1 MPKNKATAPCP
12 LHGTLYSLIFA
23 AMLIIKNG
31 LTDPYFNL
39 AAEEYLLKTFDDD
52 IFTLWRNENAII
64 VGKHQNTLAEINL
77 DYVQANGV
85 KVVRRLSGGGA
96 VFHDLGNL
104 NFTFI
109 SNALNR
115 DEIKIDF
122 KHYTIPII
130 EVLQTLG
137 VNAEFSGRNDLLIDG
152 MKFSGNAEHIYHQ
165 KKRTLHHGTL
175 LFTSQIAD
183 LSAAL
188 KVNPLK
194 FQDKAVKSVRSRV
207 TNISSHLAEP
217 LSVSDFYTLI
227 IEHMANRYDDVRFY
241 EYSPEDIAAINAL
254 ADEKYR
260 SWEWNFGYSPKY
272 TFQKMIRTE
281 GGSIE
286 VYLQVEK
293 GIIAEARFH
302 GDFFNIEDI
311 SEIETALKSCK
322 HHHADIEAVLSQFD
336 VPRYFNNTSRAE
348 LLSGMF

>member
-1 MPKNKATAPCP
+1 
-12 LHGTLYSLIFA
+12 
-23 AMLIIKNG
+23 MLIIKNPF
-31 LTDPYFNL
+31 TDPYFNL
-39 AAEEYLLKTFDDD
+39 AAEEYLLKNFDDD

-77 DYVQANGV
+77 DYVRNNNV
-85 KVVRRLSGGGA
+85 NVVRRLSGGGA

-109 SNALNR
+109 SNALNK

-122 KHYTIPII
+122 KHYTMPII
-130 EVLQTLG
+130 EVLKTLG

-207 TNISSHLAEP
+207 TNISSHLTNP
-217 LSVSDFYTLI
+217 ITVSEFYDLI
-227 IEHMANRYDDVRFY
+227 INYIARKYDDVSFY
-241 EYSPEDIAAINAL
+241 EYSENDIAAINKL
-254 ADEKYR
+254 ADEKFR
-260 SWEWNFGYSPKY
+260 TWEWNFGYSPKY
-272 TFQKMIRTE
+272 TFQKMVKTD
-281 GGSIE
+281 GGNIE
-286 VYLQVEK
+286 IFIYVEK
-293 GIIAEARFH
+293 GVIGEFKFY
-302 GDFFNIEDI
+302 GDFFNVKDKE
-311 SEIETALKSCK
+311 EIEQALIGCK
-322 HHHADIEAVLSQFD
+322 HETDSIREVLSKFEVAQ
-336 VPRYFNNTSRAE
+336 YFNNTSENE
-348 LLSGMF
+348 LISGMF

>member
-1 MPKNKATAPCP
+1 
-12 LHGTLYSLIFA
+12 
-23 AMLIIKNG
+23 MLIIRNTI
-31 LTDPYFNL
+31 TDPYFNL
-39 AAEEYLLKTFDDD
+39 AAEEYLLRNFDED

-77 DYVQANGV
+77 DYVQDNHV

-109 SNALNR
+109 SNAR
-115 DEIKIDF
+115 KTDDIKIDF
-122 KHYTIPII
+122 RHYTQPIL
-130 EVLQTLG
+130 EVLHSLG
-137 VNAEFSGRNDLLIDG
+137 VMAEFSGRNDLLVDG
-152 MKFSGNAEHIYHQ
+152 MKISGNAEHIYQQ

-207 TNISSHLAEP
+207 TNISSHLQKTMEVAEFYD
-217 LSVSDFYTLI
+217 LIVDYISKKYRDF
-227 IEHMANRYDDVRFY
+227 NFY
-241 EYSPEDIAAINAL
+241 EYSDKDMAAIRKL
-254 ADEKYR
+254 AEEKYR
-260 SWEWNFGYSPKY
+260 TWDWNFGYSPRY

-286 VYLQVEK
+286 IYLMVEK
-293 GIIAEARFH
+293 GVMTEVKFY
-302 GDFFNIEDI
+302 GDFFNVKDKE
-311 SEIETALKSCK
+311 EIEAALVGQR
-322 HHHADIEAVLSQFD
+322 HHYEEIDKVLEGFDIPL
-336 VPRYFNNTSRAE
+336 YFNNTRKQE
-348 LLSGMF
+348 LLEGMF

>member
-1 MPKNKATAPCP
+1 
-12 LHGTLYSLIFA
+12 
-23 AMLIIKNG
+23 MLIIKNG
-31 LTDPYFNL
+31 RTDPYFNL
-39 AAEEYLLKTFDDD
+39 AAEEYLLKEFDDD

-64 VGKHQNTLAEINL
+64 VGKHQNTLAEINIEH
-77 DYVQANGV
+77 VQNNDV
-85 KVVRRLSGGGA
+85 RVVRRLSGGGA

-109 SNALNR
+109 SNAQNR

-130 EVLQTLG
+130 EVLNKLG
-137 VNAEFSGRNDLLIDG
+137 INAEFSGRNDLLIDG

-207 TNISSHLAEP
+207 TNISSHLKDA
-217 LSVSDFYTLI
+217 LSVIQFYDLI
-227 IEHMANRYDDVRFY
+227 ISHMAERYPDVSFY
-241 EYSPEDIAAINAL
+241 EYSEKDIQAIEKI

-260 SWEWNFGYSPKY
+260 TWDWNFGYSPKY

-286 VYLQVEK
+286 IYLFVEK
-293 GIIAEARFH
+293 GIIEEARFY
-302 GDFFNIEDI
+302 GDFFNIEDKE
-311 SEIETALKSCK
+311 EIEQSLLGCK
-322 HHHADIEAVLSQFD
+322 HFKDDIAQVLSRFKI
-336 VPRYFNNTSRAE
+336 PEYFNNTSAEE
-348 LLSGMF
+348 LLAGMF

>member
-1 MPKNKATAPCP
+1 
-12 LHGTLYSLIFA
+12 
-23 AMLIIKNG
+23 MLIIKNPY
-31 LTDPYFNL
+31 TDPYFNL
-39 AAEEYLLKTFDDD
+39 AAEEYLLKNFDED

-77 DYVQANGV
+77 DYVQDQKVN
-85 KVVRRLSGGGA
+85 VVRRLSGGGA

-109 SNALNR
+109 SNALNK

-122 KHYTIPII
+122 KHYTMPII
-130 EVLQTLG
+130 EVLKTLG

-207 TNISSHLAEP
+207 TNISSHLSNP
-217 LSVSDFYTLI
+217 ISVSEFYDLI
-227 IEHMANRYDDVRFY
+227 IQYIASKYEDVKFY
-241 EYSPEDIAAINAL
+241 EYSADDLAAINKL

-260 SWEWNFGYSPKY
+260 TWEWNFGYSPKY
-272 TFQKMIRTE
+272 TFRKMIKTE

-286 VYLQVEK
+286 VYINVDK
-293 GIIAEARFH
+293 GNITEFKFY
-302 GDFFNIEDI
+302 GDFFNVKDKEDI
-311 SEIETALKSCK
+311 EQVLIGCRHNT
-322 HHHADIEAVLSQFD
+322 EAIREVLSSFEIPQ
-336 VPRYFNNTSRAE
+336 YFNNTSTEE

>member
-1 MPKNKATAPCP
+1 
-12 LHGTLYSLIFA
+12 
-23 AMLIIKNG
+23 MLIIKNPY
-31 LTDPYFNL
+31 TDPYFNL
-39 AAEEYLLKTFDDD
+39 AAEEYLLKNFDED

-64 VGKHQNTLAEINL
+64 VGKHQNTLAEINV
-77 DYVQANGV
+77 DHVRENHV

-109 SNALNR
+109 SNAVNR

-122 KHYTIPII
+122 KHYTMPIL
-130 EVLQTLG
+130 EVLKSLG

-152 MKFSGNAEHIYHQ
+152 MKISGNAEHIYHQ

-207 TNISSHLAEP
+207 TNISSHLNEP
-217 LSVSDFYTLI
+217 ISVSEFYDLI
-227 IEHMANRYDDVRFY
+227 IRYIAKKYDDASFY
-241 EYSPEDIAAINAL
+241 EYSDDDIAAIEKL

-260 SWEWNFGYSPKY
+260 TWDWNFGYSPKY
-272 TFQKMIRTE
+272 TFRKMSKTE
-281 GGSIE
+281 GGNIE
-286 VYLQVEK
+286 VMFYVEK
-293 GIIAEARFH
+293 GIITEFKFY
-302 GDFFNIEDI
+302 GDFFNVRDKE
-311 SEIETALKSCK
+311 EIEKAMIGKRHELNDLESVLK
-322 HHHADIEAVLSQFD
+322 QFD
-336 VPRYFNNTSRAE
+336 IPQYFNNISLEE
-348 LLSGMF
+348 LLSVLF

>member
-1 MPKNKATAPCP
+1 
-12 LHGTLYSLIFA
+12 
-23 AMLIIKNG
+23 MLIIKNAV
-31 LTDPYFNL
+31 TDPYFNL
-39 AAEEYLLKTFDDD
+39 AAEEYLLKHFDED

-77 DYVQANGV
+77 DYVQDKHV

-96 VFHDLGNL
+96 VFHDMGNL

-109 SNALNR
+109 SNAHNA

-122 KHYTIPII
+122 KHYTMPIL
-130 EVLQTLG
+130 EVLKTLG

-152 MKFSGNAEHIYHQ
+152 MKISGNAEHIYQQ

-217 LSVSDFYTLI
+217 LTVTAFYDLI
-227 IEHMANRYDDVRFY
+227 IDYMSKKYVDFKFY
-241 EYSPEDIAAINAL
+241 EYSPKDIKAIEKL
-254 ADEKYR
+254 AEEKYR
-260 SWEWNFGYSPKY
+260 TWQWNFGYSPKY
-272 TFQKMIRTE
+272 TFRKMIKTE
-281 GGSIE
+281 GGTIE
-286 VYLQVEK
+286 IYLFVEK
-293 GIIAEARFH
+293 GMITDCKFY
-302 GDFFNIEDI
+302 GDFFNVKDKEEIENAILNCRHHQTDIQDILSRFEI
-311 SEIETALKSCK
+311 SE
-322 HHHADIEAVLSQFD
+322 
-336 VPRYFNNTSRAE
+336 YFNNTSREE
-348 LLSGMF
+348 LLGGMF

>member
-1 MPKNKATAPCP
+1 
-12 LHGTLYSLIFA
+12 
-23 AMLIIKNG
+23 MLIIKNS

-39 AAEEYLLKTFDDD
+39 AAEEYLLKEFDDD
-52 IFTLWRNENAII
+52 IFTLWRNENSII

-77 DYVQANGV
+77 EYVQTNHV
-85 KVVRRLSGGGA
+85 NVVRRLSGGGA

-122 KHYTIPII
+122 KYYTIPII
-130 EVLQTLG
+130 EVLNTLG

-207 TNISSHLAEP
+207 TNISSHLKEP
-217 LSVSDFYTLI
+217 LKVEEFYEKI
-227 IEHMANRYDDVRFY
+227 IAHISNRYENVHFY
-241 EYSPEDIAAINAL
+241 EYSEKDIKAIKKL

-260 SWEWNFGYSPKY
+260 TWDWNFGYSPKY
-272 TFQKMIRTE
+272 TFQKMIKTE
-281 GGSIE
+281 GGNIE
-286 VYLQVEK
+286 IYLNVEK
-293 GIIAEARFH
+293 GVIEEARFY
-302 GDFFNIEDI
+302 GDFFNIEDK
-311 SEIETALKSCK
+311 EAIENALKGCK
-322 HHHADIEAVLSQFD
+322 HFKSDIEGVLSQFD
-336 VPRYFNNTSRAE
+336 VPKYFNNTTTND
-348 LLSGMF
+348 LLIGMF

>member
-1 MPKNKATAPCP
+1 
-12 LHGTLYSLIFA
+12 
-23 AMLIIKNG
+23 MLIIKNPY
-31 LTDPYFNL
+31 TDPYFNL
-39 AAEEYLLKTFDDD
+39 AAEEYLLKNFDDD

-77 DYVQANGV
+77 DYVQDQKVN
-85 KVVRRLSGGGA
+85 VVRRLSGGGA

-109 SNALNR
+109 SNALNK

-122 KHYTIPII
+122 KHYTMPII
-130 EVLQTLG
+130 EVLKTLG

-207 TNISSHLAEP
+207 TNISSHLP
-217 LSVSDFYTLI
+217 NPISVSEFYDLI
-227 IEHMANRYDDVRFY
+227 IQYIASKYEDVQFY
-241 EYSPEDIAAINAL
+241 EYSADDLAAINKL

-260 SWEWNFGYSPKY
+260 TWEWNFGYSPKY
-272 TFQKMIRTE
+272 TFRKMIKTE

-286 VYLQVEK
+286 VYINVDK
-293 GIIAEARFH
+293 GNITEFKFY
-302 GDFFNIEDI
+302 GDFFNVKDKEDI
-311 SEIETALKSCK
+311 EQALIGCR
-322 HHHADIEAVLSQFD
+322 HNTDAIREVLSSFEIPQ
-336 VPRYFNNTSRAE
+336 YFNNTSTEE

>member
-1 MPKNKATAPCP
+1 
-12 LHGTLYSLIFA
+12 
-23 AMLIIKNG
+23 MLIIKNPQ
-31 LTDPYFNL
+31 TDPYFNL
-39 AAEEYLLKTFDDD
+39 AAEEYLLKNFDED

-64 VGKHQNTLAEINL
+64 VGKHQNTLAEINV
-77 DYVQANGV
+77 DYVRDNNV

-109 SNALNR
+109 SNATNR

-122 KHYTIPII
+122 KHYTIPIL
-130 EVLQTLG
+130 EVLQSLG

-152 MKFSGNAEHIYHQ
+152 MKISGNAEHIYHQ

-207 TNISSHLAEP
+207 TNISSHLKNE
-217 LSVSDFYTLI
+217 LSVSEFYNLI
-227 IEHMANRYDDVRFY
+227 IDHIAKKYPDAHFY
-241 EYSPEDIAAINAL
+241 EYSSKDIEAINQL

-260 SWEWNFGYSPKY
+260 TWEWNFGYSPKY
-272 TFQKMIRTE
+272 TFRKMVKSE
-281 GGSIE
+281 GGNIE
-286 VYLQVEK
+286 VLINVEK
-293 GIIAEARFH
+293 GIITEFKFY
-302 GDFFNIEDI
+302 GDFFNVKDKE
-311 SEIETALKSCK
+311 EIESALIGKRHEYNDLLSV
-322 HHHADIEAVLSQFD
+322 ISQFD
-336 VPRYFNNTSRAE
+336 IPQYFNNTSADE
-348 LLSGMF
+348 LMSAMF

>member
-1 MPKNKATAPCP
+1 
-12 LHGTLYSLIFA
+12 
-23 AMLIIKNG
+23 MLIIKNPY
-31 LTDPYFNL
+31 TDPYFNL
-39 AAEEYLLKTFDDD
+39 AAEEYLLKNFDED

-77 DYVQANGV
+77 DYVQDQKVN
-85 KVVRRLSGGGA
+85 VVRRLSGGGA

-109 SNALNR
+109 SNALNK

-122 KHYTIPII
+122 KHYTMPII
-130 EVLQTLG
+130 EVLKTLG

-207 TNISSHLAEP
+207 TNISSHLP
-217 LSVSDFYTLI
+217 NPISVSEFYDLI
-227 IEHMANRYDDVRFY
+227 IQYIASKYEDVTFY
-241 EYSPEDIAAINAL
+241 EYSADDLAAISKL

-260 SWEWNFGYSPKY
+260 TWEWNFGYSPKY
-272 TFQKMIRTE
+272 TFRKMIKTE

-286 VYLQVEK
+286 VYINVDK
-293 GIIAEARFH
+293 GNITEFKFY
-302 GDFFNIEDI
+302 GDFFNVKDKEDI
-311 SEIETALKSCK
+311 EQALIGCR
-322 HHHADIEAVLSQFD
+322 HNTEAIRKVLSSFEIPQ
-336 VPRYFNNTSRAE
+336 YFNNTSTEE